1 MLIETH
7 AHLDYLDF
15 AADFDDLRRRPTS

>member
-7 AHLDYLDF
+7 AHLDYPDV